1 MDDTTGSGDDLL
13 DAANRLQVSLNE
25 DKVTHGQFVSMSLDE
40 KDIIILI
47 QESLMLYEY
56 MYMIVI
62 IKIRYHCLMKFLC
75 ILSVLS
81 PMNH

>member
-13 DAANRLQVSLNE
+13 DAANRLQASLNE
-25 DKVTHGQFVSMSLDE
+25 DKVTHGQFVYMSHE

-62 IKIRYHCLMKFLC
+62 ILRLDTI
-75 ILSVLS
+75 V
-81 PMNH
+81 

>member
-13 DAANRLQVSLNE
+13 DAANRLQASLNE

-62 IKIRYHCLMKFLC
+62 ILRLDTI
-75 ILSVLS
+75 V
-81 PMNH
+81 

>member
-40 KDIIILI
+40 T
-47 QESLMLYEY
+47 
-56 MYMIVI
+56 
-62 IKIRYHCLMKFLC
+62 RMKK
-75 ILSVLS
+75 ILSFLFKNLLCYMS
-81 PMNH
+81 TCT